1 MENKTILTGIR
12 VNSEMTLGNFLG
24 ALLPMTRLANKYSKN
39 NQINIFIPDL
49 HTIISDIDGELQKN
63 LVKEIKYYLAAG
75 LELNE
80 NVHIY
85 RQSYV
90 PAHSELCWILNCVAT
105 MGETSRM
112 IQYKEKSHNGDLGTN
127 VGIFDYP
134 ILMAADIL
142 LYDATYVP
150 VGEDQFQHLELTR
163 NIAERFNH
171 KFGETFILPAKT
183 SDQAKFMEISQ
194 ESDKASGIRIR
205 DLQNPEKKM
214 SKSAESENSKI
225 MMNDDPAKVTKK
237 IMSAQTDSLGKI
249 SFDMMN
255 QPGISNL
262 LQIESLVT
270 GVPLQD
276 VISTWAGETH
286 YGDLKKKVAASVSGY
301 LADFQAKVA
310 EISDEKVYEILESG
324 EKYANEVANK
334 KLLSVQKA
342 VSLR

>member
-1 MENKTILTGIR
+1 MKNKTILTGIR

-270 GVPLQD
+270 GVSLQD

-324 EKYANEVANK
+324 EKYANKVANE

>member
-1 MENKTILTGIR
+1 
-12 VNSEMTLGNFLG
+12 
-24 ALLPMTRLANKYSKN
+24 
-39 NQINIFIPDL
+39 
-49 HTIISDIDGELQKN
+49 
-63 LVKEIKYYLAAG
+63 
-75 LELNE
+75 
-80 NVHIY
+80 
-85 RQSYV
+85 
-90 PAHSELCWILNCVAT
+90 

-324 EKYANEVANK
+324 EKYANKVANE
-334 KLLSVQKA
+334 KLLSVQKT